1 MYVIV
6 NKSKLRGKYFGVTN
20 TLPDGRVYFP
30 IGEIRSVGTLLNVDI
45 IGSARELK
53 ELIDKQIEE
62 GITPPDV
69 DMNFGVDPDLG
80 NVDPGFSVNPNPG
93 LEKPLPDGGDE
104 SVQENGDIGQNDNG
118 ETEETVKDETEQS
131 GEDTLPLQPEAE
143 GKETN
148 KAKGGIK

>member
-53 ELIDKQIEE
+53 ELIEKQIEE
-62 GITPPDV
+62 GITPPDI
-69 DMNFGVDPDLG
+69 DPDFGIDPDSG
-80 NVDPGFSVNPNPG
+80 NVDPGFSVNLNPDPDFG
-93 LEKPLPDGGDE
+93 KDPLPDDGDNSVTDEDGRDE
-104 SVQENGDIGQNDNG
+104 SSQENGDAGHGDKG
-118 ETEETVKDETEQS
+118 ETEE
-131 GEDTLPLQPEAE
+131 
-143 GKETN
+143 KEPN
-148 KAKGGIK
+148 KARGGKR